1 MENNK
6 KSYVDIAYNENI
18 LPFTTYPKKLV
29 NFLSKKYQI
38 RKNHY
43 LLELGCGRGEFLRE
57 FLNCGIKTKG
67 LDQTDAALRLNPTE
81 AVDVHDILKNKKL
94 PYENNTFDFVFSKS
108 VIEHFYDSEFIF
120 NEINRIL
127 KPGGKIITMTP
138 DWAHVYDH
146 FYDDYTHKKPFTLNS
161 LREIHEAS
169 DFKNINVLR
178 FKQLPILWSKNY
190 LLSFP
195 LGILS
200 EITRILAPNF
210 LKKKFKWIRFSKEI
224 MLISDATK

>member
-29 NFLSKKYQI
+29 NFISKKYQI

-81 AVDVHDILKNKKL
+81 AVDVHDFEK
-94 PYENNTFDFVFSKS
+94 
-108 VIEHFYDSEFIF
+108 
-120 NEINRIL
+120 
-127 KPGGKIITMTP
+127 
-138 DWAHVYDH
+138 
-146 FYDDYTHKKPFTLNS
+146 
-161 LREIHEAS
+161 
-169 DFKNINVLR
+169 
-178 FKQLPILWSKNY
+178 
-190 LLSFP
+190 
-195 LGILS
+195 
-200 EITRILAPNF
+200 
-210 LKKKFKWIRFSKEI
+210 
-224 MLISDATK
+224 